1 MPRYTFTTSAERD
14 FTLSGKAGFV
24 RLDYNQVGQETFRNR
39 SLGYWYFSESDIA
52 HMLNFNTSLYWN
64 DNLRLGVF
72 AQNLLNNRGY
82 VSPDVIEADASRV
95 RPRTIGVEF
104 SVKFD

>member
-1 MPRYTFTTSAERD
+1 
-14 FTLSGKAGFV
+14 
-24 RLDYNQVGQETFRNR
+24 LDYNQVGHATFRNR
-39 SLGYWYFSESDIA
+39 SLGPWYFSESDIT
-52 HMLNFNTSLYWN
+52 HMLNFNTSLNWN

-82 VSPDVIEADASRV
+82 ISPAVIEANASRS

-104 SVKFD
+104 SVKLE